1 MYNESV
7 AKRALSVSVV
17 TILAIVLVAV
27 IALVIILVSRWLYRK
42 HLDRVVAGKEHGTHT
57 RAVDPVSVAKV
68 VFAAIAIIWMVAS
81 MIYISQLRT
90 QLDIARLELESY
102 IGSVE
107 RSIADLRTELK
118 EEKALFAECEFEIQS
133 IDPEKKTAD
142 VLFRVVPKKVD
153 ANATIQVSWGSY
165 STELKEE
172 GGTYKG
178 IMTAPLFRTVSENPV
193 ITIQNGNIKE
203 TEIMENSFYGSLAD
217 YIVDGPMGDLY
228 QRKVTFSDNNETVE
242 LSGHLNFWAK
252 SLKHIPGLKGTKV
265 DLVVRSGDT
274 EMDRIPVPY
283 DFTQMG
289 EVEKEIGG
297 VYGYISDK
305 IEFLIEVTTESGW
318 TISSKV
324 LYIEKDS
331 KDVFDVSGEYEFRD
345 KDGTLLYS
353 TGNPISWSET
363 SEENGEGA

>member
-1 MYNESV
+1 MNDGSI
-7 AKRALSVSVV
+7 AKRALSVSIV
-17 TILAIVLVAV
+17 TILVIVLVAV
-27 IALVIILVSRWLYRK
+27 IALAIILVSRMLYRR
-42 HLDRVVAGKEHGTHT
+42 HLDRVVAGKERDTHSRT
-57 RAVDPVSVAKV
+57 FDPISVAKV

-90 QLDIARLELESY
+90 QLDIARLELENY

-107 RSIADLRTELK
+107 RSIAELRTELK

-178 IMTAPLFRTVSENPV
+178 IMTAPLFETVSENPV
-193 ITIQNGNIKE
+193 LTIQNGSVKE
-203 TEIMENSFYGSLAD
+203 TEIMENAFYGSLAD
-217 YIVDGPMGDLY
+217 CIVDGPMGDLY
-228 QRKVTFSDNNETVE
+228 QRKVTFSDNNETID
-242 LSGHLNFWAK
+242 LSGHLCFWGK
-252 SLKHIPGLKGTKV
+252 GLKHIPGLKGTKV
-265 DLVVRSGDT
+265 DLVVRSGGT

-283 DFTQMG
+283 DFAQMG

-297 VYGYISDK
+297 VYGYIGDK

-331 KDVFDVSGEYEFRD
+331 KEVVDVADEYEVRD
-345 KDGTLLYS
+345 KDGTLLCS

-363 SEENGEGA
+363 SEEHGGDA